1 MMAWERDRRLK
12 EKLGYLH
19 ELEKVKNFNWDEWRK
34 RFLKHHNNKKSRV
47 TDLFR
52 KLDEDAD
59 GFLSRDDFIEGILKN
74 KFPSSRLE
82 MNAVADKFDHGD
94 GQIDWREFIA
104 ALRPDWE
111 DRGPLTDTERIDDE
125 INRQVALC
133 TCRQKFK
140 VFQVGEG
147 KYRFGDSQKLRL
159 VRILRSTV
167 MVRVGGGWMALDEF
181 LVKND
186 PCRAKGRTNV
196 ELREQFTLASGVSQ
210 SMTPFKAK
218 PRERSPSGSIS
229 GESQRQSVSGPI
241 TKIKEKSERSLP
253 MPRQSMNPE
262 DAASIRKYRDEQ
274 MGFTGRRQ
282 SGIPGSRGG
291 SRPSSRAGSNLSLN
305 SDDSPRGSNVRRS
318 SSMRGAQGRA
328 SLLSQQTPV
337 GFGSSS
343 PRRISTPVTNGA
355 PRSGSNASMDRNP
368 MSGRT
373 RTPTGGIQRSGSN
386 LAANSRTANSSTT
399 TAYGADGSRVTT
411 TRSSTSYSSN
421 AQNQSAQQA
430 TRNW

>member
-1 MMAWERDRRLK
+1 M
-12 EKLGYLH
+12 G
-19 ELEKVKNFNWDEWRK
+19 
-34 RFLKHHNNKKSRV
+34 KSRV

-59 GFLSRDDFIEGILKN
+59 GFLSRNDFIEGILKN

-140 VFQVGEG
+140 LFQVGEG
-147 KYRFGDSQKLRL
+147 KYRFGESQKLRL

-210 SMTPFKAK
+210 SMTPFKSK

-229 GESQRQSVSGPI
+229 GESAQRQSVSGPI

-253 MPRQSMNPE
+253 MPRMSMDAG
-262 DAASIRKYRDEQ
+262 DAASIRQYRADQEQ
-274 MGFTGRRQ
+274 RISGMRRQ

-291 SRPSSRAGSNLSLN
+291 SRPSSRQGSNLSLN
-305 SDDSPRGSNVRRS
+305 SDDSPRGSNVRRT

-328 SLLSQQTPV
+328 SILSQQTPV

-368 MSGRT
+368 MSGR
-373 RTPTGGIQRSGSN
+373 
-386 LAANSRTANSSTT
+386 
-399 TAYGADGSRVTT
+399 
-411 TRSSTSYSSN
+411 
-421 AQNQSAQQA
+421 
-430 TRNW
+430 

>member
-1 MMAWERDRRLK
+1 M
-12 EKLGYLH
+12 G
-19 ELEKVKNFNWDEWRK
+19 
-34 RFLKHHNNKKSRV
+34 
-47 TDLFR
+47 
-52 KLDEDAD
+52 
-59 GFLSRDDFIEGILKN
+59 
-74 KFPSSRLE
+74 
-82 MNAVADKFDHGD
+82 
-94 GQIDWREFIA
+94 
-104 ALRPDWE
+104 
-111 DRGPLTDTERIDDE
+111 
-125 INRQVALC
+125 
-133 TCRQKFK
+133 
-140 VFQVGEG
+140 
-147 KYRFGDSQKLRL
+147 
-159 VRILRSTV
+159 
-167 MVRVGGGWMALDEF
+167 ALDEF

-253 MPRQSMNPE
+253 MPRQSMNSE

-274 MGFTGRRQ
+274 MGFT
-282 SGIPGSRGG
+282 GSRGG

-318 SSMRGAQGRA
+318 SSMRFAQGRA

-421 AQNQSAQQA
+421 AQNQSSQQA

>member
-1 MMAWERDRRLK
+1 
-12 EKLGYLH
+12 
-19 ELEKVKNFNWDEWRK
+19 
-34 RFLKHHNNKKSRV
+34 
-47 TDLFR
+47 
-52 KLDEDAD
+52 
-59 GFLSRDDFIEGILKN
+59 
-74 KFPSSRLE
+74 
-82 MNAVADKFDHGD
+82 
-94 GQIDWREFIA
+94 
-104 ALRPDWE
+104 
-111 DRGPLTDTERIDDE
+111 
-125 INRQVALC
+125 
-133 TCRQKFK
+133 
-140 VFQVGEG
+140 
-147 KYRFGDSQKLRL
+147 
-159 VRILRSTV
+159 
-167 MVRVGGGWMALDEF
+167 MALDEF

-210 SMTPFKAK
+210 SMTPFKSK

-229 GESQRQSVSGPI
+229 GESAQRPSVSGPI

-253 MPRQSMNPE
+253 MPRQSINPD

-274 MGFTGRRQ
+274 MGFTARRQ

-318 SSMRGAQGRA
+318 SSMRGAQGR
-328 SLLSQQTPV
+328 SSILSQQTPV

-411 TRSSTSYSSN
+411 TRSSTSYSS
-421 AQNQSAQQA
+421 
-430 TRNW
+430 